1 MEFYESAKSAGE
13 APLNDKIISGV
24 KWTALFAIL
33 GHFVSLIKTPILV
46 RLLIPADFGLMGMLL
61 TVMAFTSPITEMGI
75 GSAIIQKQDISK
87 IQLSTLYW
95 LNVLV
100 GIAMFIVVIS
110 ISPLIADFYDEQRL
124 VDLLHLFAFIFLI
137 IPFGSQFEKLMEKEF
152 L

>member
-1 MEFYESAKSAGE
+1 MGIHESAKMVGE
-13 APLNDKIISGV
+13 VPLNEKIINGV

-33 GHFVSLIKTPILV
+33 GHFVSLVKTPILV

-95 LNVLV
+95 LNILV
-100 GIAMFIVVIS
+100 GIVMFIFVIS
-110 ISPLIADFYDEQRL
+110 ILCK
-124 VDLLHLFAFIFLI
+124 V
-137 IPFGSQFEKLMEKEF
+137 
-152 L
+152 